1 MGNKVKTT
9 GFRTGI
15 SRDWKSK
22 WFAGKSEYGTNVI
35 EDIKIREFFEN
46 RLSNAGLEEVLI
58 ERSINSVTITLKVS
72 RPGVVIGRGGAGVK
86 LLNDDLAKIVKS
98 KISITVEEVRDAES
112 SAVLI
117 AKSISSQIKHRVH
130 YRRAVLSSLQKAED
144 LGVKGIR
151 IMVSGVLSGGNSIS
165 RREPYMRGS
174 IPQTTIKANIDY
186 GEVATVTSYGVIGI
200 KVWVYKG

>member
-1 MGNKVKTT
+1 MGNKIKAT
-9 GFRTGI
+9 GLRTGI

-22 WFAGKSEYGTNVI
+22 WFAGKSEYGNNVI
-35 EDIKIREFFEN
+35 EDIKIRKFFED

-86 LLNDDLAKIVKS
+86 LLNDDLAKVVKS

-117 AKSISSQIKHRVH
+117 SKSIASQIQHRVH

-144 LGVKGIR
+144 LGVKGIK

-174 IPQTTIKANIDY
+174 IPQTTLKANIDY
-186 GEVATVTSYGVIGI
+186 GEMATVTSYGVIGI